1 MRDDDKYIDAG
12 KTIKVSNNVHHP
24 SHYALAGLEP
34 YETVDVI
41 KASVGDGFEGYCI
54 GNVLKYVIRYKK
66 KNGLEDLKKARVHL
80 NWVIDYLENANANDK
95 ERV

>member
-12 KTIKVSNNVHHP
+12 KTVRVSNSVIHP
-24 SHYALAGLEP
+24 SHYALNGMEP
-34 YETVDVI
+34 YEAVDLI

-54 GNVLKYVIRYKK
+54 GNVLKYVIRYKN

-80 NWVIDYLENANANDK
+80 NWVIDYLENDYDK

>member
-1 MRDDDKYIDAG
+1 MRDDEKYIDAG
-12 KTIKVSNNVHHP
+12 KTIKVSNSVHHP
-24 SHYALAGLEP
+24 KHYALKGLEP

-66 KNGLEDLKKARVHL
+66 KNGIEDLKKARVHL
-80 NWVIDYLENANANDK
+80 NWIIDYMENDYDK
-95 ERV
+95 ERI

>member
-24 SHYALAGLEP
+24 KHYALKGLEP

-66 KNGLEDLKKARVHL
+66 KNGIEDLKKARVHL
-80 NWVIDYLENANANDK
+80 NWIIDDLENGHDK

>member
-12 KTIKVSNNVHHP
+12 KTVKVSNNVHHP
-24 SHYALAGLEP
+24 KHYALQGLEP

-41 KASVGDGFEGYCI
+41 KSSVGDDGFEGYCI

-66 KNGLEDLKKARVHL
+66 KNGIEDLKKARVHL
-80 NWVIDYLENANANDK
+80 NWIIDYMENDYDK
-95 ERV
+95 KRV